1 MKQKYKRQEM
11 EQVQGKKITPSK
23 QQGQNSRQITEHSEM
38 TENDIISKNADHD
51 YVQNE
56 DQPRRKVDL
65 MHQLYK
71 KSKEKS
77 ITKCITMSA

>member
-1 MKQKYKRQEM
+1 MK
-11 EQVQGKKITPSK
+11 QVQGKKIKPSK
-23 QQGQNSRQITEHSEM
+23 QQGQNSRQITKHSEM
-38 TENDIISKNADHD
+38 TENDIISKNTDRD

-65 MHQLYK
+65 IHQLYK

>member
-1 MKQKYKRQEM
+1 
-11 EQVQGKKITPSK
+11 
-23 QQGQNSRQITEHSEM
+23 M

-71 KSKEKS
+71 KSKGKS

>member
-1 MKQKYKRQEM
+1 MK
-11 EQVQGKKITPSK
+11 QVQGKKIKPSK

-38 TENDIISKNADHD
+38 IENNIISKNTEHD
-51 YVQNE
+51 YVQNK
-56 DQPRRKVDL
+56 DQPRRKADL

-77 ITKCITMSA
+77 VTKCITIST

>member
-1 MKQKYKRQEM
+1 MK
-11 EQVQGKKITPSK
+11 QVQGKKIKPSK

-38 TENDIISKNADHD
+38 IENDIISKNTDPD
-51 YVQNE
+51 YLQNE

-77 ITKCITMSA
+77 VTKCITIST

>member
-1 MKQKYKRQEM
+1 M
-11 EQVQGKKITPSK
+11 I
-23 QQGQNSRQITEHSEM
+23 
-38 TENDIISKNADHD
+38 ENDIISKNTDPD

-77 ITKCITMSA
+77 VTKCITIST